1 MLRYITER
9 VMLSFSIEEKPPT
22 KMVTPLNVQKDVTFW
37 TKVSN
42 WKTHQRAGLSIRN
55 WFRVIYIYTV
65 DFTVK
70 RTTIVPPPSDMP
82 FHDIVLNDGNKVYKD

>member
-1 MLRYITER
+1 
-9 VMLSFSIEEKPPT
+9 
-22 KMVTPLNVQKDVTFW
+22 MVTPLNVQKDVTFW